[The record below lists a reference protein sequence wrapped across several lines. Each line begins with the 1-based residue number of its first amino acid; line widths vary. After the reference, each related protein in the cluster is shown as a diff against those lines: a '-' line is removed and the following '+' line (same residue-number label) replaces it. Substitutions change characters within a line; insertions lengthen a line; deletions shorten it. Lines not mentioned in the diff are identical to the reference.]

1 MPSYDMSAAYG
12 DGGGADSAPDD
23 GGSDQAAGKAA
34 TEPSARPRDRFGRPR
49 PHGAPDEM
57 AHAEEP
63 EDTVSSLDEAFNRA
77 VELFDAQRFFEA
89 HEFFE
94 HIWKSDWIDPADKDF
109 WKGVTQA
116 AVGCCHVQRGNDT
129 GALSLLER
137 AAHYLGDAP
146 ARYHGVDVARLIEVT
161 RQVATQTRERGAS
174 PDLDF
179 PGFPLADRT

>member
-1 MPSYDMSAAYG
+1 MPSYDMSPAYG
-12 DGGGADSAPDD
+12 SGAGADPPEDPGEPAANEAAPDR
-23 GGSDQAAGKAA
+23 G
-34 TEPSARPRDRFGRPR
+34 ERPRDRFGRPR

-63 EDTVSSLDEAFNRA
+63 GDAVSTLDEAFDRA

-129 GALSLLER
+129 GALALLER

-146 ARYHGVDVARLIEVT
+146 AHYHGVDVARLIEAT
-161 RQVATQTRERGAS
+161 HHVAARTREQGAS
-174 PDLDF
+174 PDIDF
-179 PGFPLADRT
+179 PRFPRIERA

>member
-12 DGGGADSAPDD
+12 DD
-23 GGSDQAAGKAA
+23 GGTDRPDEPGDRAA
-34 TEPSARPRDRFGRPR
+34 TETAAERPRDRFGRPR

-63 EDTVSSLDEAFNRA
+63 EDAVSTLEEAFDRA
-77 VELFDAQRFFEA
+77 VELFDAHRFFEA

-129 GALSLLER
+129 GALALLER
-137 AAHYLGDAP
+137 AAHYLAGAP
-146 ARYHGVDVARLIEVT
+146 ARHRGVDVARLIEAT
-161 RQVATQTRERGAS
+161 RDVAEHTREHGAS
-174 PDLDF
+174 PDVDF
-179 PGFPLADRT
+179 PRFPRAEGG